1 MGKHFSA
8 VNTTTGGVTYYGDV
22 ASIARAFR
30 IHKDW
35 VFMCL
40 TSECLLLHLDGESY
54 HVRQHNLR
62 EIH

>member
-8 VNTTTGGVTYYGDV
+8 VNTTTGVTTYYGDV

-30 IHKDW
+30 IHKDR

-54 HVRQHNLR
+54 HVRQHNG
-62 EIH
+62 